1 MVLIPSIKEREHG
14 LQLASDYWSQAHRK
28 WLTGQIWQKKLAW
41 NLATDASRKLNE
53 KKIYKIGVTFS
64 HKRLH
69 FGNFSSQ
76 LNFLKLL
83 ESCHF
88 NANER
93 SNFMKILQGKKWDQI
108 NRRDEVLEYKTHK
121 CKNAMFSFTKREC
134 LSKNVA
140 LHSLGLQ
147 L

>member
-1 MVLIPSIKEREHG
+1 M
-14 LQLASDYWSQAHRK
+14 
-28 WLTGQIWQKKLAW
+28 
-41 NLATDASRKLNE
+41 
-53 KKIYKIGVTFS
+53 YKIDVTFS

-93 SNFMKILQGKKWDQI
+93 SNFMKILQGKKVGS
-108 NRRDEVLEYKTHK
+108 NKPP
-121 CKNAMFSFTKREC
+121 
-134 LSKNVA
+134 
-140 LHSLGLQ
+140 
-147 L
+147 